1 MKKTILITGG
11 TGTIGQALAD
21 FLLKKTD
28 WIIRIFSRDEYK
40 QHLMAQRFSDN
51 RLRFLIGDVR
61 DADRVESAC
70 EGVNYVIH
78 TAAMKQVPACNYN
91 PYEAVKTNIIGTQN
105 IISASKE
112 MGADKLLM
120 ISTDKAVEPINLYG
134 ATKMVAE
141 QLTLKSN
148 QFGLRA
154 SVARFG
160 NIWASR
166 GSIIEKWKKDE
177 NRGTVELTD
186 SRMTR
191 FLITQDE
198 AVKFIFQSLQKMKGG
213 EVFIPKDLPSA
224 RMIDIAHFL
233 IPNAKIKNIGIREG
247 EKLHEKLADGYE
259 SSDSHRQI
267 SGQHLKRFL

>member
-1 MKKTILITGG
+1 MKKTILISGG

-21 FLLKKTD
+21 FLLKKTN

-105 IISASKE
+105 VISASKE

-177 NRGTVELTD
+177 NRGAVELTD

-191 FLITQDE
+191 FLIIQDE

-213 EVFIPKDLPSA
+213 EVFIPEDLPAA